1 MYVVVGGCRH
11 FNDYDL
17 VRQQLDI
24 ILQPYLALGITVLS
38 GHCSGVDLLA
48 ERYAEER
55 GYPIERHAADWA
67 RYGRAAGP
75 IRNEQMVVRAD
86 CIIAFWDGKSRG
98 TKSLISYAQK
108 HGKELHIVSI

>member
-1 MYVVVGGCRH
+1 MNVVVGGCRH

-67 RYGRAAGP
+67 RYGRAARP

-86 CIIAFWDGKSRG
+86 CVIAFWDGKSRG

-108 HGKELHIVSI
+108 HGKELHIITI